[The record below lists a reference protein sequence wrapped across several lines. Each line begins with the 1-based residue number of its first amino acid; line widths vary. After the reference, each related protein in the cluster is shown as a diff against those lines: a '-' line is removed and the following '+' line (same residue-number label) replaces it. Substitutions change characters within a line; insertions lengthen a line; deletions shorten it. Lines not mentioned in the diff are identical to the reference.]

1 MQHILES
8 PIFLKDH
15 RNKQTSESRLKKGEE
30 EPAGEMKEDESRM
43 AVEESR
49 IKVEESKVSR
59 PHESQ
64 ASRVYE
70 SLVNKGDGSS

>member
-30 EPAGEMKEDESRM
+30 KPSGETKE
-43 AVEESR
+43 EESR
-49 IKVEESKVSR
+49 IKVEESRIKV
-59 PHESQ
+59 E
-64 ASRVYE
+64 
-70 SLVNKGDGSS
+70 